1 MNNITCINLVMQK
14 FKKSYSTIL
23 HYKKKGDWC
32 FDLIFFFF
40 FATLINKYASI
51 FSERTSGE
59 IAFCRSADILQS
71 ILCAMFI
78 LIIFT
83 MDTEP

>member
-1 MNNITCINLVMQK
+1 MQK

-40 FATLINKYASI
+40 FATLINKYFSI